1 MSQWFRQGSSVAH
14 HLTRRYVSGGNV
26 EYRKLEASDWEQ
38 YKELRLLS
46 LVQSPESFENS
57 FEDESKL
64 SNEQWIGRVTA
75 TQSAFIMGA
84 YDGDVLIG
92 VAGLAQALKE
102 KIKHKSYL
110 WGLFVK
116 QEYRGKHIANDML
129 SKLVHIASENTDI
142 SQIQLTVASENDA
155 AISLYKKLGFHKY
168 GTEVDALRINGKSY
182 DEILMAYVTT
192 ET

>member
-1 MSQWFRQGSSVAH
+1 M
-14 HLTRRYVSGGNV
+14 

-46 LVQSPESFENS
+46 LVQSSESFENS

-64 SNEQWIGRVTA
+64 SNEQWIARVKA
-75 TQSAFIMGA
+75 TQSAFIIGA
-84 YDGDVLIG
+84 FDGGVLIG
-92 VAGLAQALKE
+92 IAGFAQALKE

-129 SKLVHIASENTDI
+129 SKLVHIASENTNI

-155 AISLYKKLGFHKY
+155 AISLYKKLGFQKY